1 MFLRKKLLGSIEE
14 ISNYLWFHRKKSPLN
29 VRSGSLNARWAWHIC
44 QFQRI
49 GKRYWLFPQI
59 KSWANWNRTY
69 WCKAHEIF
77 LAQIP
82 HIVFIELLYPRE
94 EFGTAKVF
102 VGVTENDVTVNNKGG
117 ATCNNNKKI
126 TWRFFTCQKIDSN
139 FASEALDQV
148 LNAPENFIHNSANC
162 DGGAFQGTVISLTGT
177 SNFSRNFIF
186 SSPDGGGAWW
196 CNLATHQKIL
206 GYKLEWNQHF
216 FQQQ

>member
-14 ISNYLWFHRKKSPLN
+14 ISNYLWFHRKRSPLN

-139 FASEALDQV
+139 FAIILPQKPWTKSLMPLRTSSTTQ
-148 LNAPENFIHNSANC
+148 
-162 DGGAFQGTVISLTGT
+162 QTVMAEH
-177 SNFSRNFIF
+177 FKVV
-186 SSPDGGGAWW
+186 W
-196 CNLATHQKIL
+196 LA
-206 GYKLEWNQHF
+206 
-216 FQQQ
+216 